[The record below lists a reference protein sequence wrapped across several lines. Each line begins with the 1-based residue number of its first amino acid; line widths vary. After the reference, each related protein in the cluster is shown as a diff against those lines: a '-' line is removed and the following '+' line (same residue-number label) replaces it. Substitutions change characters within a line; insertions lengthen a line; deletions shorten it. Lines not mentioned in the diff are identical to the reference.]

1 MSIDDESVTTLE
13 DLRGDLAQRYKRTPT
28 GGSSIDSAIAEA
40 DMAALDRD
48 GYVIWEN
55 LLSAEECAHI
65 RQTVRPWL
73 GHTGRNS
80 FEGRRTQRIY
90 SVLSRTRACDRLV
103 DHPRVLAA
111 LDRLLMPNY
120 LLSALQAINIQPGEA
135 AQLAH
140 HDDGFY
146 PIPRPRAPLAA
157 ATIWAIDDFTA
168 DNGATV
174 LYPGSH
180 RWGKRRPDSDDEALP
195 VVMPAGSCVFFVG
208 TLWHGGVPTT
218 PPTSGWPSPLNT
230 VSRGCGRW
238 RPIRCRCRATSRAR
252 SPTTSAACS
261 ATAST
266 RRSSATS
273 MACIRCGCW
282 DLVPTHRCRAASPPR
297 TIRLCKNGPI
307 CRDHSTS

>member
-1 MSIDDESVTTLE
+1 MSIDDDPVTTLD
-13 DLRGDLAQRYKRTPT
+13 DLKSDLAGRYKWTP
-28 GGSSIDSAIAEA
+28 SSGASVDPAIVDA

-55 LLSAEECAHI
+55 LLSAQECQQI
-65 RQTVRPWL
+65 REVVDPWL
-73 GHTGRNS
+73 GPTGRNA

-90 SVLSRTRACDRLV
+90 SVLSRTRMCDRLV
-103 DHPRVLAA
+103 DHPRVLAV

-135 AQLAH
+135 AQLPH

-174 LYPGSH
+174 VIPGSH
-180 RWGKRRPDSDDEALP
+180 HWPSRPPGPDDAALP

-208 TLWHGGVPTT
+208 TLWHGGGANTT
-218 PPTSGWPSPLNT
+218 DHARLAVTAQYCQPWLRPMETYTLSIPRDVART
-230 VSRGCGRW
+230 VSDDIQRMIGYS
-238 RPIRCRCRATSRAR
+238 I
-252 SPTTSAACS
+252 
-261 ATAST
+261 
-266 RRSSATS
+266 
-273 MACIRCGCW
+273 
-282 DLVPTHRCRAASPPR
+282 HPPFVGAVDGLHPL
-297 TIRLCKNGPI
+297 RLLEQRQP
-307 CRDHSTS
+307 

>member
-40 DMAALDRD
+40 DMADLDRD

-180 RWGKRRPDSDDEALP
+180 RWGRRRPDSDDEALP

-208 TLWHGGVPTT
+208 TLWHGGGANKTAHERLAITAQYCEPWLRPMEAYTLSV
-218 PPTSGWPSPLNT
+218 SRDIART
-230 VSRGCGRW
+230 VSDD
-238 RPIRCRCRATSRAR
+238 IRRMLGYS
-252 SPTTSAACS
+252 
-261 ATAST
+261 
-266 RRSSATS
+266 
-273 MACIRCGCW
+273 I
-282 DLVPTHRCRAASPPR
+282 HPPFVGNVDGLHPL
-297 TIRLCKNGPI
+297 RLLGFGPEA
-307 CRDHSTS
+307 

>member
-1 MSIDDESVTTLE
+1 MNIDDESVTTLE
-13 DLRGDLAQRYKRTPT
+13 DLKGDLAQRYQWTPST
-28 GGSSIDSAIAEA
+28 GSSVDSAIVEA

-55 LLSAEECAHI
+55 LLTNEECRQI
-65 RQTVRPWL
+65 RDVVRPWL

-90 SVLSRTRACDRLV
+90 SVLSRTRVCDRLV
-103 DHPRVLAA
+103 DNPRVLAA

-120 LLSALQAINIQPGEA
+120 LLSALQAINIQPGET

-168 DNGATV
+168 DNGATAV
-174 LYPGSH
+174 IPGSH
-180 RWGKRRPDSDDEALP
+180 RWPSRPPGPDDAALP

-208 TLWHGGVPTT
+208 TLWHGGGANTT
-218 PPTSGWPSPLNT
+218 DRARLAVTAQYCQPWLRPMEAFTLSIPRDVART
-230 VSRGCGRW
+230 VSDDIQRMIGYS
-238 RPIRCRCRATSRAR
+238 I
-252 SPTTSAACS
+252 
-261 ATAST
+261 
-266 RRSSATS
+266 
-273 MACIRCGCW
+273 
-282 DLVPTHRCRAASPPR
+282 HPPFVGAVDGLHPL
-297 TIRLCKNGPI
+297 RLLEQP
-307 CRDHSTS
+307 

>member
-1 MSIDDESVTTLE
+1 MNIDDESVTTLE
-13 DLRGDLAQRYKRTPT
+13 DLRGDLAERYKRTAS
-28 GGSSIDSAIAEA
+28 GGSSVDSAIVDA

-48 GYVIWEN
+48 GYVIWED
-55 LLSAEECAHI
+55 LLTPEHC
-65 RQTVRPWL
+65 RQICEVVRPRL

-90 SVLSRTRACDRLV
+90 SLLSRTRACDAIV
-103 DHPRVLAA
+103 DHPRVLAV

-146 PIPRPRAPLAA
+146 PIPRPREPLAA

-180 RWGKRRPDSDDEALP
+180 RWGKRRPGPDDQALP
-195 VVMPAGSCVFFVG
+195 IGMPAGSCVFFVG
-208 TLWHGGVPTT
+208 TLWHGGGANGTDRDRLAVTAQYCQPWLRPMEAFTL
-218 PPTSGWPSPLNT
+218 SI
-230 VSRGCGRW
+230 SRD
-238 RPIRCRCRATSRAR
+238 IAR
-252 SPTTSAACS
+252 SVSDDIRRMLGYSIHPPFVGAVDGLHPLRLLE
-261 ATAST
+261 TAQ
-266 RRSSATS
+266 A
-273 MACIRCGCW
+273 
-282 DLVPTHRCRAASPPR
+282 PP
-297 TIRLCKNGPI
+297 PA
-307 CRDHSTS
+307 

>member
-28 GGSSIDSAIAEA
+28 GGSSVDSAIVEA

-55 LLSAEECAHI
+55 LLSDQQCSQI
-65 RQTVRPWL
+65 REVVSPWL

-80 FEGRRTQRIY
+80 FEGLRTQRIY
-90 SVLSRTRACDRLV
+90 SVLSRTRVCDRLV
-103 DHPRVLAA
+103 DNPRVLAV

-146 PIPRPRAPLAA
+146 PIPRPREPLAA

-174 LYPGSH
+174 IYPGSH
-180 RWGKRRPDSDDEALP
+180 RWGKRRPGPEDRAVP

-208 TLWHGGVPTT
+208 TVWHGGGANGTDRERLAVTAQYCQPWLRPMEAFSLSISRDIARAVSDDIRRMLGYSIH
-218 PPTSGWPSPLNT
+218 PPFVGNVDGLHPL
-230 VSRGCGRW
+230 
-238 RPIRCRCRATSRAR
+238 
-252 SPTTSAACS
+252 
-261 ATAST
+261 
-266 RRSSATS
+266 
-273 MACIRCGCW
+273 
-282 DLVPTHRCRAASPPR
+282 
-297 TIRLCKNGPI
+297 RLLDVEPE
-307 CRDHSTS
+307 S

>member
-13 DLRGDLAQRYKRTPT
+13 DLRGDLAHAVQVDAER
-28 GGSSIDSAIAEA
+28 GSSVDSAIVEA

-55 LLSAEECAHI
+55 LLSAEQCRQI
-65 RQTVRPWL
+65 RDVVRPWL

-90 SVLSRTRACDRLV
+90 SVLSRTRVCDRLV
-103 DHPRVLAA
+103 DDPRVLAV

-120 LLSALQAINIQPGEA
+120 LLSALQAINIQPGET
-135 AQLAH
+135 AQLPH

-174 LYPGSH
+174 LYPAATAGASAG
-180 RWGKRRPDSDDEALP
+180 RARTTRRYLSSCPPARASSSSAPCGMAEAP
-195 VVMPAGSCVFFVG
+195 
-208 TLWHGGVPTT
+208 T
-218 PPTSGWPSPLNT
+218 PPTASVLPSPPSTAN
-230 VSRGCGRW
+230 RGCDRW
-238 RPIRCRCRATSRAR
+238 RPSPCRYRATSLER
-252 SPTTSAACS
+252 SPMTFAACS

-266 RRSSATS
+266 RRSSARSTV
-273 MACIRCGCW
+273 CTRYGCW
-282 DLVPTHRCRAASPPR
+282 KLRRICSP
-297 TIRLCKNGPI
+297 
-307 CRDHSTS
+307 